1 VPAGNATLDLF
12 GEDLLSEGMK
22 YQIDFLS
29 REEERVLLQN
39 VKDLPFKEFEF
50 HGFIG
55 KRRTVSFGWR
65 YDFNGG
71 GLART
76 DDIPEFLTG
85 LRARAETFAGNQA
98 GSFQQVL
105 VTE

>member
-1 VPAGNATLDLF
+1 VPAGSATRDLF
-12 GEDLLSEGMK
+12 GEDLLPEGMK

-50 HGFIG
+50 HSFIG
-55 KRRTVSFGWR
+55 KRRTISFGWR

-76 DDIPEFLTG
+76 DDID
-85 LRARAETFAGNQA
+85 RASRSRRNLCRQSGRQFPAGA
-98 GSFQQVL
+98 GDRVA
-105 VTE
+105 